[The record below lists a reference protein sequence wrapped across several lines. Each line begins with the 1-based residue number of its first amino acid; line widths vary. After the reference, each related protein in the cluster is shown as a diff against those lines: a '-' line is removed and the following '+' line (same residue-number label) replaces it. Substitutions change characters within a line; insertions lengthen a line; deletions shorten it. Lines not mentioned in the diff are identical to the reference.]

1 MFVQIAALED
11 TDIAIFVEGAGPDFA
26 AKGYGQA
33 VLNKKVSGAFIS
45 KANELELTALFM
57 QMGVDAL
64 DSPTLREAFL
74 SMKAQPEQA
83 VATIQRAKFEKANAQ
98 AAALAKLEK
107 RRQADVE
114 AEAKRA
120 ERIRSC
126 RQCSG
131 AGHICGICK
140 RPIWDGERCTCVF
153 SRPNCMIRDHHDCS
167 CLRCHYPY
175 GSWTYCPACNGPGMD
190 PELENAGQPECKQQ

>member
-1 MFVQIAALED
+1 MFVQIAALEE
-11 TDIAIFVEGAGPDFA
+11 TDIALFVEGAGPDFA

-57 QMGVDAL
+57 QMGVDAM
-64 DSPTLREAFL
+64 DSPMLREAFL
-74 SMKAQPEQA
+74 RMKAQPEQA
-83 VATIQRAKFEKANAQ
+83 VAMIQRAKFEKANAQ

-107 RRQADVE
+107 RRQAD
-114 AEAKRA
+114 AEAWAKQS
-120 ERIRSC
+120 ERMRSC

-131 AGHICGICK
+131 TGYICNVCK
-140 RPIWDGERCTCVF
+140 RALYNRERCTCMHVL
-153 SRPNCMIRDHHDCS
+153 PVCMIRDRRACS

-175 GSWTYCPACNGPGMD
+175 GSDLNCPNCNP
-190 PELENAGQPECKQQ
+190 